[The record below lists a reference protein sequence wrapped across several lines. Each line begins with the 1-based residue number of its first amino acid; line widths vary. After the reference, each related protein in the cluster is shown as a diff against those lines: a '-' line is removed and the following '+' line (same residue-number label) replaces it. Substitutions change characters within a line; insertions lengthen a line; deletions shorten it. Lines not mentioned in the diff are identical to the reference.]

1 MRSCHVVADQLYS
14 YTPSTNALQAMAMG
28 KVVISGGEEEY
39 YKFIGEEVLR
49 PIINADPRTENLA
62 EWLEPLL
69 LDRADLQRRSLQ
81 GRKLV
86 EKHNDI
92 RVVADRLLE
101 AWQHLKEQK
110 K

>member
-1 MRSCHVVADQLYS
+1 
-14 YTPSTNALQAMAMG
+14 MG
-28 KVVISGGEEEY
+28 RVVISGGEEEY